1 MKNDMN
7 RKKVSMKFMVSM
19 FSTLFI
25 LTALLLFSGCG
36 DNTTEPESERVKK
49 LLIAGE
55 WSVQNVNGNAIDLT
69 SVYKNL
75 KLTFKDGTFTS
86 SGGEPIWPSSGSW
99 SFTDTSAKKISAGN
113 LEITIIEV
121 TDKKFSYSLPWTKT
135 TVTGG
140 RIESI
145 PGDITF
151 VMAK

>member
-1 MKNDMN
+1 
-7 RKKVSMKFMVSM
+7 
-19 FSTLFI
+19 
-25 LTALLLFSGCG
+25 
-36 DNTTEPESERVKK
+36 
-49 LLIAGE
+49 
-55 WSVQNVNGNAIDLT
+55 VQNVNGNAIDLT

-86 SGGEPIWPSSGSW
+86 PGGEPIWPSSGSW
-99 SFTDTSAKKISAGN
+99 SFTDTNAKKISAGN

-151 VMAK
+151 VMAR